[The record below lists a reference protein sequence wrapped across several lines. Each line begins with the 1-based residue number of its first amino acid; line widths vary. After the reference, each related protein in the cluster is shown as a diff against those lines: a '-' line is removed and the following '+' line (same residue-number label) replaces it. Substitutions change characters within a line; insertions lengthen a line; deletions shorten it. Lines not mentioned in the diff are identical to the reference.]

1 MRSQDSFP
9 QHKGGRWASGLG
21 CWRASGK
28 DVTLWLEVDK
38 GGFVKRKVEQGLEGG
53 QHRRKPEEKGGMRFS
68 MR

>member
-38 GGFVKRKVEQGLEGG
+38 GAFVKRKVEQGLEGDSIG
-53 QHRRKPEEKGGMRFS
+53 GSQRRKEGTDSP
-68 MR
+68 